1 MELPALRERW
11 VQLVR
16 AAPLVLRVTL
26 ALTGLPARRAPTGN
40 QARMES
46 TAGAARRERQ
56 GPKALPGRQEPK
68 GRKVSR
74 RTVRTIC

>member
-16 AAPLVLRVTL
+16 AAPLVLRVTR
-26 ALTGLPARRAPTGN
+26 ALTGLPARRAPMGN
-40 QARMES
+40 KARMGS
-46 TAGAARRERQ
+46 TEGAALLERQ

>member
-56 GPKALPGRQEPK
+56 GPKALPALREPE
-68 GRKVSR
+68 GRKVGR
-74 RTVRTIC
+74 RIAKPLC